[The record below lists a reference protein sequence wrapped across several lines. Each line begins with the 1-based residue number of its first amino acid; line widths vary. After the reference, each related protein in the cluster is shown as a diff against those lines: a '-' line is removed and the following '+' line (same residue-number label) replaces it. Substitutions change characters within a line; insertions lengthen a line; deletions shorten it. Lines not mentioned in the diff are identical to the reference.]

1 MKKFLIIG
9 FVLAFILS
17 SCYKKPIPEHFGN
30 QPPETY
36 ISNIIIADSTGDT
49 AVADT
54 SALPYVSVYVYGYD
68 GDGKIS
74 AFQWAVDDT
83 SQDSTIYESGWHTD
97 SIGEADG
104 EKAVITF
111 PASRLDTFY
120 QHILYVRAVDNNF
133 LADPTPAMLKLFVK
147 NNYLPHPSIVPSIYE
162 GGDYWVESSNDTEDL
177 YILYDAQGDTGL
189 DTTSYWKGISFRWTA
204 IDSDAV
210 SPLMFK
216 YRWDNDSF
224 CSWTYDTAKMFI
236 TAAIGSVAT
245 RSDSSDTI
253 LKYNGLHRF
262 QLIARDDA
270 FAVSKD
276 TATVYLRTYKK
287 TFNGKILLV
296 DGTGKIPYTTDAAVD
311 SFYHMLLDT
320 VSYVDWDNSDGTNP
334 LTMEALAPYSTIV
347 FYMDGPLQAGSQ
359 FFNSSAVIFKF
370 LSAGGSMILIGS
382 QIYSSLPGCID
393 VSAERDTVYKNYYF
407 GVRDY
412 LKNTAADF
420 ITALSISDSVAYPT
434 MEYDSTILHNAS
446 FEPGMKNVGI
456 FEKLTAH
463 SRGIYGFDSYTAN
476 VEFQGKPCAVEN
488 TGPDGGFRVV
498 FFDFPFYFMKTDN
511 AGEPLK
517 TAMQSAIKFVRG
529 STPQ

>member
-120 QHILYVRAVDNNF
+120 QHILYIRAVDNNA
-133 LADPTPAMLKLFVK
+133 LADPTPAILKLFVK
-147 NNYLPHPSIVPSIYE
+147 NNYFSHPSITPWIYE
-162 GGDYWVESSNDTEDL
+162 GGDYWAEFPEDTQDL
-177 YILYDAQGDTGL
+177 YILYDAQEDTGL
-189 DTTSYWKGISFRWTA
+189 DTTAYWKGISFKWTA

-210 SPLMFK
+210 SPIMYS
-216 YRWDNDSF
+216 YRWDTLPF
-224 CSWTYDTAKMFI
+224 CEWTYDTTKMFI
-236 TAAIGSVAT
+236 TA
-245 RSDSSDTI
+245 RSDTI
-253 LKYNGLHRF
+253 LKHNGLHRF

-276 TATVYLRTYKK
+276 TATIYLRTYKK
-287 TFNGKILLV
+287 TFNGKVLLV
-296 DGTGKIPYTTDAAVD
+296 DGTRTIIYPTDAGLDTITDAEVD
-311 SFYHMLLDT
+311 SFYNVLMDT
-320 VSYVDWDNSDGTNP
+320 VSYVGWDNSDGSNP

-347 FYMDGPLQAGSQ
+347 FYMDYPMSPQSQ
-359 FFNSSAVIFKF
+359 FNDASEVIFKF
-370 LSAGGSMILIGS
+370 LSSGGNLIVMGS
-382 QIYSSLPGCID
+382 QIYARGTSVPS
-393 VSAERDTVYKNYYF
+393 ERDTIYNKYYF
-407 GVRDY
+407 GIRSYEANPD
-412 LKNTAADF
+412 TDF
-420 ITALSISDSVAYPT
+420 IGALSISGSVAYPNL
-434 MEYDSTILHNAS
+434 EYDTLKLKNRYRA
-446 FEPGMKNVGI
+446 FLPGMKNVGI
-456 FEKLTAH
+456 FGKLTAH
-463 SRGIYGFDSYTAN
+463 SMGIYGFDSYTAN
-476 VEFQGKPCAVEN
+476 VEFQDKPCAVEN

-511 AGEPLK
+511 AALK